1 MSLVLSEP
9 AEPPRGLAGQTRV
22 QQTLPL
28 GRCACVYSSA
38 SILPVVSALPCHLL
52 WPVELGRKRACA
64 SAEPSPDGHCMFLLA
79 PQGASVTCQ
88 GMAPRG
94 LLCRRRLV
102 RSLNVTLARS
112 RASQLCLVW
121 LARGNA
127 CCCTPL
133 RSGGCLIHRKPGG
146 CTRELHRSRLGTA
159 LIGPR
164 KAREEPIGWSV
175 PHVPS
180 PDLCVA
186 SASSRS
192 SSCSEFL
199 LGDPPA
205 FLRVGAPGGGASEPG
220 PPPGGPGLGFRAAIT
235 S

>member
-22 QQTLPL
+22 QQTLPR

-38 SILPVVSALPCHLL
+38 SIPPVVSALPCHLL

-64 SAEPSPDGHCMFLLA
+64 SAEPSPRWALHVSPCPSGSLCHLPGDGA
-79 PQGASVTCQ
+79 PGAALQEAARAQPECDLGPEQSLPAV
-88 GMAPRG
+88 P
-94 LLCRRRLV
+94 RLV
-102 RSLNVTLARS
+102 GER
-112 RASQLCLVW
+112 QCL
-121 LARGNA
+121 LLYPAEI
-127 CCCTPL
+127 
-133 RSGGCLIHRKPGG
+133 GGCLIHRKPGG

-220 PPPGGPGLGFRAAIT
+220 PPPGGPGLGFRAATT